1 MAKIDLKEFAEL
13 APQTD
18 FKTDK
23 IYRPEYGRL
32 LEDFEEGE
40 VFQHPRGFTIDRSF
54 AQEFAACFHDACP
67 LFLSVPYAQAH
78 GFSDLLVS
86 PLQVFNIVLSLGV
99 QNNSEKA
106 VANLGY
112 YNVRFIQPVYP
123 GDTLRARTEVISK
136 RERGADKP
144 GIVHV
149 RTLGFNQKEKVVIQ
163 YERKIMISPR
173 GKKSARNSVPSS
185 QGTSLANLQEAALA
199 LPKLKNPNAFRDY
212 TGENTYFENFEESMV
227 IVHKNMRTVTDEHV
241 PWTYRMGNTHPLHYD
256 RIYSR
261 GLSGKMSGEPIVY
274 GGLIFA
280 WLVGLASRD
289 TTENM
294 LWDLGYT
301 EGYHTQPAVSGDTVG
316 AISRVLHLEENPE
329 DPEEKG
335 KGSAIVH
342 LQLIGVKNIATGEAL
357 DKYGAELFIKEND
370 KKKLGKEKITEKIF
384 EIERQILV
392 KRAPSSSF

>member
-1 MAKIDLKEFAEL
+1 MAKLDLKKFTEL
-13 APQTD
+13 APQAE
-18 FKTDK
+18 FEVAKVR
-23 IYRPEYGRL
+23 RPEYGRL
-32 LEDFEEGE
+32 LEDFEEGA
-40 VFQHPRGFTIDRSF
+40 VFRHPRGFTIDRSF
-54 AQEFAACFHDACP
+54 AQEFATCFHDACP
-67 LFLSVPYAQAH
+67 LFLSAPYAQAH

-86 PLQVFNIVLSLGV
+86 PLHVFNIVLSLGV

-123 GDTLRARTEVISK
+123 GDTLTARTEIISR
-136 RERGADKP
+136 RERGPDKP

-173 GKKSARNSVPSS
+173 GKKLETKSASVR
-185 QGTSLANLQEAALA
+185 QEESLANLQEAEFA
-199 LPKLKNPNAFRDY
+199 LPKFKISDAFRGY
-212 TGENTYFENFEESMV
+212 TTENTYFENFEKSMV
-227 IVHKNMRTVTDEHV
+227 IVHKNMRTITDEHI

-274 GGLIFA
+274 GGLVFA

-301 EGYHTQPAVSGDTVG
+301 EGYHTQPAISGDSVG
-316 AISRVLHLEENPE
+316 ALSRVLDLKENPE
-329 DPEEKG
+329 DL
-335 KGSAIVH
+335 KGSAMLQ

-370 KKKLGKEKITEKIF
+370 KKKLGKEKIPEKIF

-392 KRAPSSSF
+392 KKAPQ